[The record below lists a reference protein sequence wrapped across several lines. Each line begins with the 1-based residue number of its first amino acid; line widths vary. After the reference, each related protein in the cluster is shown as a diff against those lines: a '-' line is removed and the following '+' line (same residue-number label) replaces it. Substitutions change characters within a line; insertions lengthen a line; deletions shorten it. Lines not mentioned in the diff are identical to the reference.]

1 MIAALMVA
9 TLTANAQSGPF
20 IKPMAGGTV
29 ATITGDVNELKLKVG
44 FVGGVEL
51 GWQFGD
57 HFALTGGAL
66 YTMQGARVSDDRT
79 KYNVNIDTYK
89 ERLEER
95 IIAYLSEIKGIPLEE
110 AMDAYYRSRLADQIS
125 KGLYGIEN
133 MDYKYLAE
141 DLVENEP
148 LLFAK

>member
-1 MIAALMVA
+1 MREV
-9 TLTANAQSGPF
+9 
-20 IKPMAGGTV
+20 
-29 ATITGDVNELKLKVG
+29 
-44 FVGGVEL
+44 
-51 GWQFGD
+51 
-57 HFALTGGAL
+57 
-66 YTMQGARVSDDRT
+66 

-95 IIAYLSEIKGIPLEE
+95 IIAYLSEIKGISLEE